1 MKIEVDVS
9 QLRSNGPAREFL
21 AYCEI
26 EVERQLN
33 SGKDFDET
41 AFSKAVNLAVH
52 HLKMMEEDN

>member
-1 MKIEVDVS
+1 MQIDIDVS
-9 QLRSNGPAREFL
+9 QLKPNGPAREFL

-33 SGKDFDET
+33 SGKEFDET
-41 AFSKAVNLAVH
+41 AFSKAVTLAVH